1 MLKKWIMGLS
11 SVAVISLGSAGV
23 AQASHG
29 GETINCSDFSSGE
42 EVWEFWDEHGY
53 DKNNDPEGLDRDSD
67 GLPCESLTEEIKDR
81 FVDTEDNSE
90 PVVEEDSSTDS
101 DSSTTEETTD
111 TEEPAEET
119 AASTSSSEEDSTE
132 EGGALPETATANP
145 MMALFGVLAAGAGA
159 ALLIRRKTIQ

>member
-1 MLKKWIMGLS
+1 M
-11 SVAVISLGSAGV
+11 AVISLGSAGA

-29 GETINCSDFSSGE
+29 EQTINCSDFSSGE

-53 DKNNDPEGLDRDSD
+53 DASNDPEGLDRDSD
-67 GLPCESLTEEIKDR
+67 GLPCESLTEGMEDR
-81 FVDTEDNSE
+81 FSETDDTNSD

-101 DSSTTEETTD
+101 DSSTTEETTN
-111 TEEPAEET
+111 TVEPAEET

-159 ALLIRRKTIQ
+159 VLLIRRKTVQ